1 MQAQLMQLC
10 YVRGSELPR
19 FMHIFLRA
27 VILTRDEKYGSNIP
41 AEREFI
47 NKRYCVSL
55 SIPIMQIIIIIVV
68 VIIIII
74 TIINVFNLRYNKS
87 CKTEVPGA
95 CKRINACTLIKSS
108 VPKRTY
114 L

>member
-1 MQAQLMQLC
+1 
-10 YVRGSELPR
+10 
-19 FMHIFLRA
+19 
-27 VILTRDEKYGSNIP
+27 
-41 AEREFI
+41 
-47 NKRYCVSL
+47 
-55 SIPIMQIIIIIVV
+55 MQILIIIT

-95 CKRINACTLIKSS
+95 YKRINACTLIKSS

-114 L
+114 LSNGTRADCDRLL

>member
-1 MQAQLMQLC
+1 
-10 YVRGSELPR
+10 
-19 FMHIFLRA
+19 
-27 VILTRDEKYGSNIP
+27 
-41 AEREFI
+41 
-47 NKRYCVSL
+47 
-55 SIPIMQIIIIIVV
+55 MQIIIIIT

-95 CKRINACTLIKSS
+95 YKRINACTLIKSS

>member
-1 MQAQLMQLC
+1 MAIRIYKQTL
-10 YVRGSELPR
+10 
-19 FMHIFLRA
+19 LRLIIGA
-27 VILTRDEKYGSNIP
+27 YYAN
-41 AEREFI
+41 
-47 NKRYCVSL
+47 NNNY
-55 SIPIMQIIIIIVV
+55 IIIIVI
-68 VIIIII
+68 IIIII

>member
-1 MQAQLMQLC
+1 
-10 YVRGSELPR
+10 
-19 FMHIFLRA
+19 
-27 VILTRDEKYGSNIP
+27 
-41 AEREFI
+41 
-47 NKRYCVSL
+47 
-55 SIPIMQIIIIIVV
+55 MQITIIMIIIG
-68 VIIIII
+68 II

-108 VPKRTY
+108 VPKRAY